1 MHMPTT
7 AATGLAVGALV
18 RLCAVAVTPFAFRP
32 ASASF
37 GLLWRA
43 GLLVLLPV
51 LASIPVPARQLHA
64 AVLLSAIGLS
74 AGVHSERRLD
84 GLKLEFAFS
93 TEIVNNMAGF
103 PGSDAS
109 DGCSSDSVPAPPNT
123 LAVAVRL
130 LADCPPDLPHKRL
143 PIRRYLPPVPHH
155 RHFRLPLLPHSSR
168 TSPPPP
174 GVWDQPGS
182 LRHRHTRRIIRQ
194 LQIPRRHRKIPR
206 RARQLAR
213 VVEHYGAFHLGR
225 WRI

>member
-1 MHMPTT
+1 M
-7 AATGLAVGALV
+7 
-18 RLCAVAVTPFAFRP
+18 
-32 ASASF
+32 
-37 GLLWRA
+37 LLMESR
-43 GLLVLLPV
+43 V
-51 LASIPVPARQLHA
+51 HA
-64 AVLLSAIGLS
+64 AMLLSLIGLS
-74 AGVHSERRLD
+74 AGEHSESRKD
-84 GLKLEFAFS
+84 GLRLEFDIS

-174 GVWDQPGS
+174 GAWGPHES
-182 LRHRHTRRIIRQ
+182 LRHWHTLRPIRR
-194 LQIPRRHRKIPR
+194 LQIPRRHRKIPK
-206 RARQLAR
+206 RADQLAR